1 MSESNCQIVEK
12 KNLSPTRSKSVPS
25 KAVTCPEGLSNIYQ
39 KLLHLEKE
47 KPEPKFDRKRH
58 CGPKLNTQQ
67 RLFGMS
73 CDAKPTK
80 KLSDTFKSTIF
91 DQTPPKS
98 PAKTPKKQIPIA
110 SRNPITGEVK
120 MPTKISAN

>member
-1 MSESNCQIVEK
+1 MAAETTDNTNNDTNNSTN
-12 KNLSPTRSKSVPS
+12 NLHMVAPSPT
-25 KAVTCPEGLSNIYQ
+25 
-39 KLLHLEKE
+39 
-47 KPEPKFDRKRH
+47 RH
-58 CGPKLNTQQ
+58 CGPKLNTHQ

-73 CDAKPTK
+73 CDSKPVK

-98 PAKTPKKQIPIA
+98 PAKTPKKQIPVA